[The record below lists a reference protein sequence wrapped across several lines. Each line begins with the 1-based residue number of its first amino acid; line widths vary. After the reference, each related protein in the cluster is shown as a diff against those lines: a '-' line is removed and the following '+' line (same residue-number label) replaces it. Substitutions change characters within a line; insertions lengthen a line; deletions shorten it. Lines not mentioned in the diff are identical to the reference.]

1 MILTSHQEE
10 QIATLVLKVG
20 EYQLQKQS
28 GVVIE
33 DIDEKS
39 LNQLVSFVDI
49 ESEKMLVSGLQ
60 AITPGAGYLAEEGTT
75 DTKNKALYWIIDPLD
90 GTTNYL
96 FNLSKYA
103 ISIALYADEK
113 PVYGNVY
120 VPTDKEMFTGTPT
133 GAYLNGVKISVASR
147 TDFSKTL
154 IATGFPYYNFTEM
167 EEYLLVL
174 RDLMKRT
181 KGLRRMGS
189 AAIDLAYTACGR
201 FDAFFE
207 LNLSPWDVAAGAYI
221 VQQAG
226 GHVSDFKGG
235 TTHVFGNTI
244 LASSEVSYTEMKETL
259 KKAGL

>member
-1 MILTSHQEE
+1 MTLTKTQQE
-10 QIATLVLKVG
+10 QVAALVIKVG
-20 EYQLQKQS
+20 EYQLLQQN
-28 GVVIE
+28 GVTAA

-49 ESEKMLVSGLQ
+49 ESEKMLVRGLQ
-60 AITPGAGYLAEEGTT
+60 AITPTAGYLTEEGTT
-75 DTKNKALYWIIDPLD
+75 DTKNTALYWIIDPLD

-96 FNLSKYA
+96 FNLSKYS
-103 ISIALYADEK
+103 ISIALYANGK

-120 VPTDKEMFTGTPT
+120 VPADKEMFVGSPT
-133 GAYLNGVKISVASR
+133 GAYLNGQIISVASR
-147 TDFSKTL
+147 TDFTKTL

-174 RDLMKRT
+174 RELMKRT

-226 GHVSDFKGG
+226 GTVTDFEGG
-235 TTHVFGNTI
+235 ENYVFGTSI
-244 LASSEVSYTEMKETL
+244 LAGSKSTYPAMKAIIAS
-259 KKAGL
+259 KDF